1 MQARS
6 QSVRVHVQGL
16 LPNLKSGLVQVHPCL
31 QKK

>member
-1 MQARS
+1 MQVRW

-16 LPNLKSGLVQVHPCL
+16 LPNLKSGLAQVHPRL